1 MEPSESAQIR
11 MHLRSAERNET
22 YLECYGDQMI
32 KALKKTIPVL
42 LDAILVNL
50 GIILSFLLRYQ
61 KTLPARNFEAYLI
74 MAPYITIIWIGS
86 LYSFG
91 LYRDRREASGLDLL
105 SRTTQAATIAAI
117 ASILATYLYRARAAA
132 FPSTIFFISWLVNI
146 LPLSGWRLI
155 HRIAIRPKKKRALIV
170 GKGKDVESLQRTL
183 KEKPDLGYEIL
194 HSASKDPQKILKII
208 RQKGIDEVVIALP
221 STEHEKILDI
231 ILKCQEA
238 RVGFKVQPDLYEILM
253 GRPNITRIEG
263 LPLVDLL
270 WGPISGWYG
279 ALKRALDVLVSA
291 TLLLLL
297 LPVILI
303 IAWAVKIDSP
313 GSVFYKQER
322 IGKNKKPFLLYKFR
336 TMIRDAEKKSGPVL
350 AIRDDPRATK
360 IGRMLR
366 RIGLDEI
373 LQLWSVLVGK
383 MSLVG
388 PRPERKVFIDEY
400 PQIRLSVKPGLTGLA
415 QVNVRFNLDRKE
427 KIKYDL
433 YYVQNPS
440 LFLDL
445 QILLKTA
452 LLILKQFKRR

>member
-1 MEPSESAQIR
+1 
-11 MHLRSAERNET
+11 
-22 YLECYGDQMI
+22 MI
-32 KALKKTIPVL
+32 KILKKTIPVL

-61 KTLPARNFEAYLI
+61 GRLPARNFEAYLI

-91 LYRDRREASGLDLL
+91 LYRDSREASGLDLL
-105 SRTTQAATIAAI
+105 SRTTQAAIIATIA
-117 ASILATYLYRARAAA
+117 SVLATYLYRARAAA
-132 FPSTIFFISWLVNI
+132 FPSTIFLISWLVN
-146 LPLSGWRLI
+146 LLLLSSWRLI
-155 HRIAIRPKKKRALIV
+155 HRIAIKPKRKRALII
-170 GKGKDVESLQRTL
+170 GKRKDTESIKKIL
-183 KEKPDLGYEIL
+183 KEKPDLRYEIL
-194 HSASKDPQKILKII
+194 RSASEDPQKILKII
-208 RQKGIDEVVIALP
+208 RQKGIDEVIIALP

-253 GRPNITRIEG
+253 GRPHITRIEG
-263 LPLVDLL
+263 LPLVDLR

-279 ALKRALDVLVSA
+279 VLKRALDILVSA
-291 TLLLLL
+291 TMLLILF
-297 LPVILI
+297 PIILI
-303 IAWAVKIDSP
+303 IALAIKIDSKGP
-313 GSVFYKQER
+313 IFYKQER

-336 TMIRDAEKKSGPVL
+336 SMVRDAEKKSGPVL
-350 AIRDDPRATK
+350 ATWNDPRATK
-360 IGRMLR
+360 AGRILR
-366 RIGLDEI
+366 RIGADEI
-373 LQLWSVLVGK
+373 PQLWNVLLGK

-388 PRPERKVFIDEY
+388 PRPERKVFIGEY

-440 LFLDL
+440 LPLDL
-445 QILLKTA
+445 KILLKTVF
-452 LLILKQFKRR
+452 LILKQFIVSELE

>member
-1 MEPSESAQIR
+1 MRKVIR
-11 MHLRSAERNET
+11 GIVSILS
-22 YLECYGDQMI
+22 D
-32 KALKKTIPVL
+32 V
-42 LDAILVNL
+42 ILVNL

-61 KTLPARNFEAYLI
+61 GTLPARNFEAYLI

-105 SRTTQAATIAAI
+105 SRTTQAAIIALV
-117 ASILATYLYRARAAA
+117 ASVLATYLYRARAAA
-132 FPSTIFFISWLVNI
+132 FPSTVFLISWLVNV
-146 LPLSGWRLI
+146 LLLSGWRLI
-155 HRIAIRPKKKRALIV
+155 HRIAIRPKKRRALIV
-170 GKGKDVESLQRTL
+170 GKGKDVESIKKIL
-183 KEKPDLGYEIL
+183 KEKSDLRYEIL
-194 HSASKDPQKILKII
+194 RSACEDPQKILKII
-208 RQKGIDEVVIALP
+208 RQKGIDEVIIALP
-221 STEHEKILDI
+221 STEHKKILDI

-238 RVGFKVQPDLYEILM
+238 KVGFKVQPDFYEIIM
-253 GRPNITRIEG
+253 GRPHITRIEG

-270 WGPISGWYG
+270 WGPISSWYG
-279 ALKRALDVLVSA
+279 VLKRALDVLVST

-303 IAWAVKIDSP
+303 IAWVVKIDSP
-313 GSVFYKQER
+313 GPVFYKQER
-322 IGKNKKPFLLYKFR
+322 IGKNRRPFLLYKFR
-336 TMIRDAEKKSGPVL
+336 SMARDAEKKSGPVL
-350 AIRDDPRATK
+350 ATWDDPRATRV
-360 IGRMLR
+360 GRILR
-366 RIGLDEI
+366 RIGADEI
-373 LQLWSVLVGK
+373 PQLWSVLVGK

-440 LFLDL
+440 FALDL
-445 QILLKTA
+445 KILLKTA
-452 LLILKQFKRR
+452 FLILKQFDSWIISLKLS

>member
-1 MEPSESAQIR
+1 MKKAIR
-11 MHLRSAERNET
+11 GIVSILS
-22 YLECYGDQMI
+22 
-32 KALKKTIPVL
+32 
-42 LDAILVNL
+42 DAILVNL

-61 KTLPARNFEAYLI
+61 GRLPARNFEAYLI

-105 SRTTQAATIAAI
+105 SRTTQAAIIALV
-117 ASILATYLYRARAAA
+117 ASVLATYFYRARAAA
-132 FPSTIFFISWLVNI
+132 FPSTIFLISWLVNI
-146 LPLSGWRLI
+146 LLLSGWRFI

-170 GKGKDVESLQRTL
+170 GKGKDAESIKKIL
-183 KEKPDLGYEIL
+183 KEKSDLRYEIL
-194 HSASKDPQKILKII
+194 RSASKDPQKILKII

-253 GRPNITRIEG
+253 GSPHITRIEG

-270 WGPISGWYG
+270 WGPISGWYEV
-279 ALKRALDVLVSA
+279 LKRALDLLVSA
-291 TLLLLL
+291 TMLLFL
-297 LPVILI
+297 LPVILVI
-303 IAWAVKIDSP
+303 VCAIKIDSSGP
-313 GSVFYKQER
+313 IFYKQER

-336 TMIRDAEKKSGPVL
+336 SMIRDAEKKSGPVL
-350 AIRDDPRATK
+350 ATWDDPRATK
-360 IGRMLR
+360 IGKILR

-373 LQLWSVLVGK
+373 PQLWSVVVGK

-388 PRPERKVFIDEY
+388 PRPERKVFIAEY
-400 PQIRLSVKPGLTGLA
+400 PQIRLSIKPGLTGLA

-433 YYVQNPS
+433 YYVQSPS
-440 LFLDL
+440 LVLDVK
-445 QILLKTA
+445 ILLKTA
-452 LLILKQFKRR
+452 FLVLHQFRGKR